1 MHAHVLAEGYI
12 SRNLLRPIWMV
23 RVTYGIVAHKGHS
36 AMYVRSRKVSRDFIV
51 ESYYQEALQV
61 A

>member
-1 MHAHVLAEGYI
+1 
-12 SRNLLRPIWMV
+12 MV

-36 AMYVRSRKVSRDFIV
+36 AMYVRSRKVSPDFIV